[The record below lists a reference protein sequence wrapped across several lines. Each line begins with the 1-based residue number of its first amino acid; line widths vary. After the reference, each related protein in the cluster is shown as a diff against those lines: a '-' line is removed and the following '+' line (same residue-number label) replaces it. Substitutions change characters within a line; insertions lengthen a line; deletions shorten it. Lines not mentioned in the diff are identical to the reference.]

1 MILNLSHEEGSH
13 YEENANSI
21 TRRHFCKHPGAR
33 FPARRGLEKIQPA
46 FGEVQCPHAVRTT
59 AEVKDVETKVGMLK
73 LHLFSASTGS
83 GYFLASYGDYPSA
96 PADSNEAESV
106 LDGVL
111 SGIVNGSNSELV
123 SETRFSFYSYPAR
136 EIVTKKTSEGEVI
149 VFHWRIYLVGSRLYQ
164 LAVGTSQK
172 DSEMPDIAKFLI
184 SFDLNKSA
192 TR

>member
-1 MILNLSHEEGSH
+1 MKKMLTASLVVIFLSTLALG
-13 YEENANSI
+13 
-21 TRRHFCKHPGAR
+21 FQQGAAWKKFSPPLGR
-33 FPARRGLEKIQPA
+33 FSVLMPSEP
-46 FGEVQCPHAVRTT
+46 T

-73 LHLFSASTGS
+73 LHQFSASTGS

-123 SETRFSFYSYPAR
+123 SETKFSFYSNPAR
-136 EIVTKKTSEGEVI
+136 ELVTKKTSEGEVI
-149 VFHWRIYLVGSRLYQ
+149 VFHWRIYLVGRRLYQ